1 MACWS
6 TRLDWVTS
14 ISKEFKALRPM
25 EMVRQVET
33 IFETRFG
40 NICDG
45 IWNSL
50 VVAPDGQLDNL
61 NDL

>member
-1 MACWS
+1 
-6 TRLDWVTS
+6 
-14 ISKEFKALRPM
+14 
-25 EMVRQVET
+25 MVRQVET